1 MSVFTT
7 LIYDVLTIVQQHLSR
22 KAPFFFGFSDYE
34 MSVTHTPMLHRK
46 DTSAEDVYFDL
57 FIGVVPQAH
66 NIV

>member
-1 MSVFTT
+1 
-7 LIYDVLTIVQQHLSR
+7 
-22 KAPFFFGFSDYE
+22 
-34 MSVTHTPMLHRK
+34 MSVTDTPMLHRK